1 MTFTKLPKA
10 ISAEELLSTPLP
22 PVKWIIPGLL
32 PAGLALFAGPSKA
45 GKSWLTLWL
54 CLQIAQGNP
63 VWDREIEP
71 RTVIYFSLE
80 DTFNRLQNRIFQL
93 IDGGDA
99 PERLI
104 LQTECPSIGQGL
116 EEQVESLIHT
126 YCDVGLIVIDTLQ
139 KVRVSDG
146 NGGMYANDYKEAG
159 ALKKLADKYGIC
171 ILLIH
176 HLRKQSAADPFDQIS
191 GSTGLMG
198 VADTSWVMQ
207 RKRMSQTADILLTG
221 RDMDDRTLH
230 LREENCIWTLEDE
243 ETAEEREIKAVPDYL
258 WKAAKYIESV
268 GNWQGTASE
277 LLAAAGIENA
287 KPNQF
292 TYNMAKYFDKVFEP
306 KNIRY
311 LRPCIR
317 QEQAQSARKT
327 WKGDWIMTRKIKLTR
342 ANKSILLKA
351 LGDHYYLQ
359 RAMNTGWRETGYL
372 ILKVDSLLVGKKA
385 VFTSEEVCLARN
397 AVNQLRNKKIKQ
409 GQYTD
414 ATDDMLLKLF

>member
-1 MTFTKLPKA
+1 
-10 ISAEELLSTPLP
+10 
-22 PVKWIIPGLL
+22 
-32 PAGLALFAGPSKA
+32 
-45 GKSWLTLWL
+45 
-54 CLQIAQGNP
+54 
-63 VWDREIEP
+63 
-71 RTVIYFSLE
+71 
-80 DTFNRLQNRIFQL
+80 
-93 IDGGDA
+93 
-99 PERLI
+99 
-104 LQTECPSIGQGL
+104 
-116 EEQVESLIHT
+116 
-126 YCDVGLIVIDTLQ
+126 
-139 KVRVSDG
+139 
-146 NGGMYANDYKEAG
+146 MYIKQEG
-159 ALKKLADKYGIC
+159 
-171 ILLIH
+171 IH
-176 HLRKQSAADPFDQIS
+176 HLRKQTASDPFEQIS

-230 LREENCIWTLEDE
+230 LREKNCVWTLEDE
-243 ETAEEREIKAVPDYL
+243 ETAEEREIKTVPDYL
-258 WKAAKYIESV
+258 WKVAEYIESV